1 VPAAPGFD
9 EENVSGLTPDLGPI
23 SPELALVDPVLAAAA
38 RELLPPPGEFRPRSS
53 AEPVVR
59 ERTATPV
66 DPPVAPVPEPAP
78 VAIEAAP
85 PRRRRGRRTA
95 KVMVLS
101 VAAAA
106 VFVLGYVVGDRTSS
120 SSSGT
125 ELAARTDA
133 LSEASHASST
143 DVHGPLRRPASGA
156 APTTPTLAPKTTTT
170 AAAPQKSTTHETT
183 TQASTPRSSP
193 PPRRTTTAPRR
204 PTTTTNPAQTATK
217 PKPPAESGFVPARTW
232 TWAPVAGATAY
243 RVTFIRDASP
253 FYRATTRE
261 ARIDLPASV
270 KFVRGTYTWSV
281 VPVVNGRPA
290 AAVVR
295 SSFTV
300 G

>member
-1 VPAAPGFD
+1 M
-9 EENVSGLTPDLGPI
+9 SGLSPDLGPI

-53 AEPVVR
+53 DEPIAP
-59 ERTATPV
+59 ERTAAPV
-66 DPPVAPVPEPAP
+66 ESPPVVPAPEPVPVAVEPEP
-78 VAIEAAP
+78 TP

-95 KVMVLS
+95 KVMVLA
-101 VAAAA
+101 VAAAV

-133 LSEASHASST
+133 LSEASRASAT
-143 DVHGPLRRPASGA
+143 DVHGPLRRPASSA
-156 APTTPTLAPKTTTT
+156 APTTQTLAPTT
-170 AAAPQKSTTHETT
+170 ATVAPRKTT
-183 TQASTPRSSP
+183 TQASKPPPSP
-193 PPRRTTTAPRR
+193 PPRRTTTAPKR
-204 PTTTTNPAQTATK
+204 TTTTTTTKPKPKPAQTVTK
-217 PKPPAESGFVPARTW
+217 PKPPAASGFVPARTW

-243 RVTFIRDASP
+243 RVTFTRGASP
-253 FYRATTRE
+253 FYRATTRA
-261 ARIDLPASV
+261 ARLDLPASV
-270 KFVRGTYTWSV
+270 KFVPGKYTWSV

-290 AAVVR
+290 AEVVH